1 LLTRTGSDRY
11 SFPRTLVDTIEGAVS
26 LLSIEAIQSSPRA
39 LSLGHA
45 LLAADRAVLAEG
57 TNPDESVV
65 FIRQEEA
72 PAGQTWRIQ
81 YATRDTR
88 DRRGGG
94 LIVEVD
100 AATGTV
106 LSVLRGQ

>member
-1 LLTRTGSDRY
+1 VS
-11 SFPRTLVDTIEGAVS
+11 TLSSEP
-26 LLSIEAIQSSPRA
+26 IQWSPRA
-39 LSLGHA
+39 LSLAHA
-45 LLAADRAVLAEG
+45 LAAADRAVLAEG

-65 FIRQEEA
+65 FIHQEEG

-81 YATRDTR
+81 YATRDNR

-100 AATGTV
+100 AATGNV